1 MSKHEDTGSEREPG
15 ATPAAP
21 EIKSESKSD
30 LPAVDSPPLSP
41 AAEPVPAQPP
51 SAQTKTDEVKIE
63 PPAPPAIEAPKVAEL
78 KADAPAA
85 TVTPL
90 RAHWSLKPRQKR
102 RALLAASVVLAAG
115 LGGVIGALAAGGWS
129 SRTDVAALNERKAL
143 QHSIDQLH
151 KQVATLKGNLDKAN
165 KAVAE
170 KTALEKAA
178 LDKANKIA
186 AEKATLEKANKVAAE
201 KAALEKS
208 AKLAPPQHAH
218 NQIAKIPERFESA
231 GDPDFTGSIPSREA
245 VPLPVPRP
253 APQIGVAETRP
264 VVLQDWT
271 IHGSR
276 GGYVYVRSHGE
287 IYQVLP
293 GVPLPGLGRVQAI
306 KRENGAWVVVTSRG
320 LIVANRDRRSF
331 E

>member
-1 MSKHEDTGSEREPG
+1 M
-15 ATPAAP
+15 
-21 EIKSESKSD
+21 
-30 LPAVDSPPLSP
+30 
-41 AAEPVPAQPP
+41 
-51 SAQTKTDEVKIE
+51 KTDEVNR
-63 PPAPPAIEAPKVAEL
+63 PAGATALGRAEGREL

-102 RALLAASVVLAAG
+102 WALLAASVVLAAG

-165 KAVAE
+165 KTVAE

-178 LDKANKIA
+178 LDKANKSQPRRRRSKRPPRSRPRRRRSKSPPSSPRRSTPITRSLRSPSA
-186 AEKATLEKANKVAAE
+186 SKAPATRTSPARSVA
-201 KAALEKS
+201 
-208 AKLAPPQHAH
+208 
-218 NQIAKIPERFESA
+218 
-231 GDPDFTGSIPSREA
+231 EA

-287 IYQVLP
+287 IYQVAARRAAARHRP
-293 GVPLPGLGRVQAI
+293 GPGDQA
-306 KRENGAWVVVTSRG
+306 RE
-320 LIVANRDRRSF
+320 RRAGWW
-331 E
+331 

>member
-1 MSKHEDTGSEREPG
+1 
-15 ATPAAP
+15 
-21 EIKSESKSD
+21 
-30 LPAVDSPPLSP
+30 
-41 AAEPVPAQPP
+41 
-51 SAQTKTDEVKIE
+51 
-63 PPAPPAIEAPKVAEL
+63 
-78 KADAPAA
+78 
-85 TVTPL
+85 
-90 RAHWSLKPRQKR
+90 
-102 RALLAASVVLAAG
+102 
-115 LGGVIGALAAGGWS
+115 
-129 SRTDVAALNERKAL
+129 
-143 QHSIDQLH
+143 
-151 KQVATLKGNLDKAN
+151 
-165 KAVAE
+165 
-170 KTALEKAA
+170 
-178 LDKANKIA
+178 
-186 AEKATLEKANKVAAE
+186 VAAE

-231 GDPDFTGSIPSREA
+231 GDPDVTGSIPSREA